1 MPKLY
6 PPKGRSPRC
15 GWECV
20 LSSGADSTKR
30 AHPAWS
36 LAPPHLCPRPPP
48 PAPSL
53 PRAPAP
59 CPTSALGPQMSLCC
73 RVAEVPSHEA
83 SQNAEGGRGELI

>member
-20 LSSGADSTKR
+20 LSSGADSIKW

-36 LAPPHLCPRPPP
+36 LAPPHLCPG
-48 PAPSL
+48 
-53 PRAPAP
+53 
-59 CPTSALGPQMSLCC
+59 ALGPQMSLCC

-83 SQNAEGGRGELI
+83 SQNAAGGRGGVNLR